1 MKRSELQAV
10 VRFSNTTFSP
20 EMVQPLG
27 RVCWPQAGQEQD
39 GGRGE

>member
-27 RVCWPQAGQEQD
+27 RVRWPQSGQEQD